1 MLVRYPTIIFKGIV
15 KKLDNN
21 PPRPTLNSISGIL
34 KEGTK
39 GVGSARE
46 GNSGM
51 DKLENIVGI
60 GIEDIMDCKLGK
72 LGKLAEILAKMV
84 GREGN
89 VGIGGNP
96 GSPGMFRIPITEFI
110 VPVIIDIRL
119 FKYPL
124 ITNPITSL
132 ISMSGILREP
142 NIGLGKNGKIEGP
155 LISNAIF
162 ILGKSTEGSPAN
174 KSEKDISVPGT
185 LGNITSIA
193 PPSTDRRGC
202 IISFIVPII

>member
-1 MLVRYPTIIFKGIV
+1 MV

-46 GNSGM
+46 GNPGM

-60 GIEDIMDCKLGK
+60 GTEDIMDCKLGK
-72 LGKLAEILAKMV
+72 LGKLAEILAKIV
-84 GREGN
+84 GKEGN
-89 VGIGGNP
+89 VGMGGNP
-96 GSPGMFRIPITEFI
+96 GSPGIFRIPITEFI
-110 VPVIIDIRL
+110 VSVIIDIRL

-155 LISNAIF
+155 LISNASF
-162 ILGKSTEGSPAN
+162 ILGKSTEGSPTN
-174 KSEKDISVPGT
+174 KSGKDISVPGT

>member
-1 MLVRYPTIIFKGIV
+1 
-15 KKLDNN
+15 
-21 PPRPTLNSISGIL
+21 
-34 KEGTK
+34 
-39 GVGSARE
+39 
-46 GNSGM
+46 M

-142 NIGLGKNGKIEGP
+142 NIGLGKNGKIEG
-155 LISNAIF
+155 
-162 ILGKSTEGSPAN
+162 
-174 KSEKDISVPGT
+174 
-185 LGNITSIA
+185 
-193 PPSTDRRGC
+193 
-202 IISFIVPII
+202 